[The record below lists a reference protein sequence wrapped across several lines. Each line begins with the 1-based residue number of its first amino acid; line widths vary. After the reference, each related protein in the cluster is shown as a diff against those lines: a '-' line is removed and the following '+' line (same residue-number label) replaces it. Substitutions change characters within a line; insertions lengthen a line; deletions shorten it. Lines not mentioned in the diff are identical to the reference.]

1 MRVGLEIRGAREV
14 EAAFRRAPGRM
25 RSELRAVIR
34 RGTQQVRAE
43 ARARVAVRSGKTQ
56 RSIYYHWDWV
66 GRAAVEGKVG
76 SHWYVARWL
85 EFGTAERKTR
95 KRGGRGRMRARPFLN
110 PALRARQDQI
120 FAEVRRARDRVA
132 RSV

>member
-1 MRVGLEIRGAREV
+1 MRIGLEVRGAREV

-56 RSIYYHWDWV
+56 RSIYYRTRT
-66 GRAAVEGKVG
+66 GRTAVEGKVG
-76 SHWYVARWL
+76 SRWYVARWL
-85 EFGTAERKTR
+85 EHGTAERKTR
-95 KRGGRGRMRARPFLN
+95 KRGPRGRMRARPFLD

-132 RSV
+132 RGV